1 MENMRDEILR
11 RLGDLVGEVRVA
23 RAFVEAGKEI
33 ACERQ
38 LQGVS
43 AKLLNFIEF
52 IKIED
57 SNVAQETTKDK

>member
-1 MENMRDEILR
+1 MKHEILQ
-11 RLGDLVGEVRVA
+11 RLGDLIGEVRVA

-43 AKLLNFIEF
+43 AKLLNFVEF
-52 IKIED
+52 MKTQSED
-57 SNVAQETTKDK
+57 CNVALETTEDK